1 MCYIVLAVNKA
12 DSKSIELVLGEAI
25 IETKKELTQYF
36 ITDDPKSNIL
46 KKNYVNKV
54 FFEIIF
60 KRR

>member
-46 KKNYVNKV
+46 KENYVNEV
-54 FFEIIF
+54 SFEIIF